1 MMAAM
6 DPSTHPSPTQQHMI
20 LSAVGADRPGL
31 VDEVSEFIFERG
43 GNMEDSRMA
52 NLRGQFTMMVLI
64 GGSEVVMSK
73 IRGDLP
79 QLARNSRLHA
89 ELRAAGDAQA
99 SAASAGPA
107 RPFRLV
113 MTVMDQA
120 GLVHRISHVLRSLQV
135 NIESLDTHLGA
146 APYTGAPIFE
156 MELTLSVPQATAIAK
171 LREQL
176 GHLCDELNID
186 WELSTP

>member
-1 MMAAM
+1 M
-6 DPSTHPSPTQQHMI
+6 DQSGRPSPTLQYTI
-20 LSAVGADRPGL
+20 FSAIGADRPGL

-64 GGSEVVMSK
+64 SASETVMSK

-79 QLARNSRLHA
+79 KLARDSRLHA
-89 ELRAAGDAQA
+89 ELRPAGDALA
-99 SAASAGPA
+99 AAASTGPA

-120 GLVHRISHVLRSLQV
+120 GLVHRISHLLRSLQI
-135 NIESLDTHLGA
+135 NIENLDTHLAA

-156 MELTLSVPQATAIAK
+156 MEMTLSVPQATPIAK
-171 LREQL
+171 VREEL
-176 GHLCDELNID
+176 GRLCDELNID
-186 WELSTP
+186 WELSSP